1 MNSLDPVKT
10 ALLISAFAL
19 LVACGQEPAA
29 EPAAEPATNI
39 EAAAEAKPEDK
50 PESKAEAAA
59 EAKAE
64 AKPLVVYSGR
74 GATLVDPLFEIF
86 TKDSGIQVDVRYEK
100 STQTLANRIA
110 TEGAQTKADVFFA
123 QDSGWL
129 GALAKAGH
137 LAELPKTTLDKV
149 PAHHRDSGGKWVGTS
164 GRARVL
170 VYSPDRV
177 KAEDLP
183 KSLADLPK
191 AAKKGRI
198 GWAPGNGSL
207 QAHVSALRH
216 VWGEEKTRA
225 WLSEMKAAEPKVYPK
240 NSPQVKAVSNGE
252 IDMGWVNHYYLH
264 KLRAAN
270 PELKA
275 ANYSFSTAGDAGNLM
290 MLSGAALVAHSKNKE
305 AAQKLVDFL
314 LSKTAQ
320 AYFANTTY
328 EYPTVAGVAL
338 HKDVPPIDDKMV
350 RADQAHLTDLSGTLK
365 ALRELGLQ

>member
-1 MNSLDPVKT
+1 MNATATLKT
-10 ALLISAFAL
+10 ALLFAVLAL
-19 LVACGQEPAA
+19 LTACGQEPAA
-29 EPAAEPATNI
+29 EPEAKPEAKP
-39 EAAAEAKPEDK
+39 EAAAEAKPEAK
-50 PESKAEAAA
+50 PE
-59 EAKAE
+59 AKS
-64 AKPLVVYSGR
+64 LVVYSGR
-74 GATLVDPLFEIF
+74 GATLVEPLFEIF
-86 TKDSGIQVDVRYEK
+86 TKDTGVQVDVRYEK

-137 LAELPKTTLDKV
+137 LAELPKATLDKV
-149 PAHHRDSGGKWVGTS
+149 PAHNRDGAGKWVGTS

-170 VYSPDRV
+170 VYSPERV

-183 KSLADLPK
+183 KTLADLPK

-198 GWAPGNGSL
+198 GWAPGNGSY

-216 VWGEEKTRA
+216 IWGEEKARA

-275 ANYSFSTAGDAGNLM
+275 ANYSFSAPGDAGNLM
-290 MLSGAALVAHSKNKE
+290 MLSGAALVSHSKNK
-305 AAQKLVDFL
+305 ADGQKLVDFL
-314 LSKTAQ
+314 LSATAQ

-328 EYPTVAGVAL
+328 EYPTVAGIAL
-338 HKDVPPIDDKMV
+338 HKDVPPIDAQMI
-350 RADQAHLTDLSGTLK
+350 RADQSHLTDLTGTLT

>member
-1 MNSLDPVKT
+1 MNSLAPLKT
-10 ALLISAFAL
+10 ALLVAAFAL
-19 LVACGQEPAA
+19 LAACGQEPQADPAPKPEVAA
-29 EPAAEPATNI
+29 EATP
-39 EAAAEAKPEDK
+39 EAKPEVK
-50 PESKAEAAA
+50 PAA
-59 EAKAE
+59 KPE

-74 GATLVDPLFEIF
+74 GATLVDPLFELF
-86 TKDSGIQVDVRYEK
+86 TKESGVQVDVRYEK

-137 LAELPKTTLDKV
+137 LAELPKATLDKV
-149 PAHHRDSGGKWVGTS
+149 SAHNRDSGGKWVATS

-170 VYSPDRV
+170 VYSPERV

-225 WLSEMKAAEPKVYPK
+225 WLAEMKAAEPKVYPK

-290 MLSGAALVAHSKNKE
+290 MLSGAALVSHSKNQE
-305 AAQKLVDFL
+305 AGQKLIDFL
-314 LSKTAQ
+314 LSDNAQ
-320 AYFANTTY
+320 SYFANKTF